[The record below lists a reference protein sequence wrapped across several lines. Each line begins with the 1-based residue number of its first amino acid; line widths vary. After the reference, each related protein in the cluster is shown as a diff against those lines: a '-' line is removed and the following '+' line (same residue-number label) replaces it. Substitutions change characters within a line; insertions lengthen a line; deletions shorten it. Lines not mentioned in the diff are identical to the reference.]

1 MNTSE
6 THVLKFGGT
15 SLQNPNYI
23 KQSTQIVM
31 DRTQQA
37 HPFVVV
43 SALEGVTD
51 ALIELTKDIG
61 KKTDLIETGVDNLR
75 QKHLTIFDKLT
86 DGQHKKRNRLDKLF
100 DELTQDL
107 HKLSLDIENKRA
119 LKDRIL
125 SIGERASAL
134 IFASVLSSNGLPAE
148 SFEAHQF
155 IKTDSTFG
163 KAKVKQDTTRKLI
176 REYLQQSKFV
186 PVVTG
191 FIGSD
196 SQNRITTLG
205 RSGSDYT
212 AGLVA
217 DALNADHL
225 EIWTDVNGVLS
236 ADPRWVPTAQ
246 SIKELSFGDIT
257 ELSAHGAKVIH
268 PQTIRPI
275 QDKGTTVLVKN
286 SYNPSH
292 PGTSITSGFE
302 SNGALKTITVT
313 GPFVKLQVDETH
325 AFELFSKL
333 TEWSEQETDSEAVG
347 FKTSSEFEPAR
358 FILRQSF
365 FEKVSNLLGQWASS
379 RDVVLDLQ
387 SNLFKVKKF
396 SNHFSDDESLSKRI
410 WDLLVSNNLQ
420 PINAERNLDE
430 RFISFLFDRQDAQL
444 AARLLNDYLQ
454 GDQKVIDLFVAG
466 TGAVGHTLLKQLKSL
481 EPEGITFRLIGACNS
496 RNALWQEEG
505 IALKND
511 IDWSDSEPTNWELL
525 IDKLTAPH
533 RNNLIFVD
541 ATGSE
546 EVARLYPQL
555 FENGTHIVTPSKLAN
570 TFEQAFFDDLQS
582 LIKENNTSFRYE
594 TTAGAG
600 LPVISTLNEL
610 QSAGD
615 SITEI
620 SGVVSG
626 TMTYLFNQL
635 EQGVPFSEAIVDA
648 REKGYAEPDPR
659 DDLSGEDVARKFL
672 TLARTLG
679 YKIEREQ
686 IAVESLIPE
695 ALRDVDKDTFLDQ
708 LSNYDQTWEQ
718 RISAAQNKGQTLRYT
733 GRFKDGKVNIG
744 IEVLPK
750 DSPIG
755 QLKGTDNL
763 IQIFSDL
770 YNQTPLVIQG
780 PGAGKEV
787 TAAGVLADIL
797 KTARSLS

>member
-15 SLQNPNYI
+15 SLQNPDYI
-23 KQSTQIVM
+23 KQSAEIVI
-31 DRTQQA
+31 DRTQRA
-37 HPFVVV
+37 RPFVVV

-51 ALIELTKDIG
+51 ALIAHTTNIG
-61 KKTDLIETGVDNLR
+61 QKTDSIESNVDNLR
-75 QKHLTIFDKLT
+75 QKHLDFFDKLT
-86 DGQHKKRNRLDKLF
+86 KELPKKRRNLDKLF
-100 DELTQDL
+100 DELIQNL

-134 IFASVLSSNGLPAE
+134 IFASVLSSNGLPAK

-163 KAKVKQDTTRKLI
+163 KAKVKQDTSRALI
-176 REYLQQSKFV
+176 RDYLQQSKFV

-196 SQNRITTLG
+196 SKNRITTLG

-246 SIKELSFGDIT
+246 SIKELNFGDIT

-275 QDKGTTVLVKN
+275 QNKDTTVLVKN

-313 GPFVKLQVDETH
+313 GPFVKLQIDETY

-333 TEWSEQETDSEAVG
+333 TDWSEQETDSEAVG
-347 FKTSSEFEPAR
+347 FRTSSEFEPAR

-365 FEKVSNLLGQWASS
+365 FEKVSNLLGQWASNNN
-379 RDVVLDLQ
+379 VVLDLQ
-387 SNLFKVKKF
+387 SNLYKVKKF
-396 SNHFSDDESLSKRI
+396 SNHFSDDESLCKRI
-410 WDLLVSNNLQ
+410 WDLLASNNLQ
-420 PINAERNLDE
+420 PISTERNHDE
-430 RFISFLFDRQDAQL
+430 RFISFLFDKQDAQL

-466 TGAVGHTLLKQLKSL
+466 TGAVGHTLLEQLKRL

-496 RNALWQEEG
+496 RQALWNESG
-505 IALKND
+505 IALKKN
-511 IDWSDSEPTNWELL
+511 IDWSACQPTNWDTLV
-525 IDKLTAPH
+525 DKLTEPH

-546 EVARLYPQL
+546 EVARLYPKL

-570 TFEQAFFDDLQS
+570 TFEQAFFDDLQK

-615 SITEI
+615 NITEI

-635 EQGVPFSEAIVDA
+635 EQGIPFSKAIVDA

-679 YKIEREQ
+679 FKIEREE
-686 IAVESLIPE
+686 IAVDSLIPD
-695 ALRDVDKDTFLDQ
+695 ALKDVEKDTFLNR
-708 LSNYDQTWEQ
+708 LSNYDQHWEKH
-718 RISAAQNKGQTLRYT
+718 IEAALNKGNTLRYT
-733 GRFKDGKVNIG
+733 GRFKDGKVQIG
-744 IEVLPK
+744 IEELPK

-763 IQIFSDL
+763 IQIFSNL

-797 KTARSLS
+797 KTARALS